1 MNVAVLHVH
10 VDNQIKYR
18 IMKTLKKT
26 KKIIKKPEFIVDF
39 TDIDTP
45 EDVVMEFII
54 GKVRAGMVISEKE
67 LMFAV
72 SHGAQIAIDA
82 FESFYAA
89 HSTVIENDKLAKDLL
104 NMISKAIKPKK
115 PWYKRFWA
123 WLTKPFRK
131 NK

>member
-1 MNVAVLHVH
+1 
-10 VDNQIKYR
+10 
-18 IMKTLKKT
+18 MKTLKKT
-26 KKIIKKPEFIVDF
+26 KKITKKPEFIVDF

-82 FESFYAA
+82 FESFYAT

-104 NMISKAIKPKK
+104 NMISKAVKPKK